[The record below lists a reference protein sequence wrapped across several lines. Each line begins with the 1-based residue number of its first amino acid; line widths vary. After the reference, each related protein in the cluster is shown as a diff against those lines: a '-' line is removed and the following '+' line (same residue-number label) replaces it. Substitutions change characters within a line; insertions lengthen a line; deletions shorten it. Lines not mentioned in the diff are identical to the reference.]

1 MGFLYLT
8 QPRTAIEFNFDFQI
22 SRDKS
27 NSTCKI
33 FAVRPSEEL
42 LFGFPL
48 LIMVKEANTIA
59 DNREIKHINLIDD
72 AFPFSSS
79 KQSTFLLFSLVISVA
94 SNTCCCIWLFVDFV
108 FNALILKYLKIESLL
123 LVKIMHF
130 SIPLKQWKFAAIQ
143 TKEYAENKGKRF
155 TIDSLSIQTLLDSYT
170 LSKIFNCNVR
180 VDKKSL
186 VQCFKA
192 FNLVL
197 EADDYQLPVPH
208 LVKQEAE
215 PTSSIQPTDSN

>member
-1 MGFLYLT
+1 
-8 QPRTAIEFNFDFQI
+8 
-22 SRDKS
+22 
-27 NSTCKI
+27 
-33 FAVRPSEEL
+33 
-42 LFGFPL
+42 
-48 LIMVKEANTIA
+48 
-59 DNREIKHINLIDD
+59 
-72 AFPFSSS
+72 
-79 KQSTFLLFSLVISVA
+79 
-94 SNTCCCIWLFVDFV
+94 
-108 FNALILKYLKIESLL
+108 
-123 LVKIMHF
+123 MHF